1 MCIRD
6 RLKPVQPTPLGE
18 VTPEHDCW
26 IIFTS
31 GSTGKPK
38 GVAVTHRS
46 AAAFVDAEARM
57 FCQDNP
63 LGPDDRVLAG
73 ATFAEGEW
81 TLVLRGE
88 PVASTPSAAMLIAM
102 LRHTAA
108 SRHAQGIATRLSVSK
123 ALDAA
128 ASAEAAAEGRT
139 LTEHLDWLEAERRTR
154 KDPPAAAPLAH

>member
-1 MCIRD
+1 MSISSKSRRD
-6 RLKPVQPTPLGE
+6 ARRRTAPRRTDSQAGGPQIHAQLK
-18 VTPEHDCW
+18 
-26 IIFTS
+26 
-31 GSTGKPK
+31 
-38 GVAVTHRS
+38 
-46 AAAFVDAEARM
+46 
-57 FCQDNP
+57 
-63 LGPDDRVLAG
+63 GPDDRVLAG

-128 ASAEAAAEGRT
+128 ASAEAEAEGRT